1 MSSELT
7 KIFPAGIREKLGKTD
22 LLAEG
27 YTELRFRCN
36 GPVTLL
42 KGRKELFLHING
54 GVCKDAEHGYRMSV
68 NEIREMMEYIS
79 NFSAY
84 AHEEELRQG
93 FLTIQGGHRV
103 GICGK
108 VVLADEK
115 IKLIRNISFLN
126 IRLARQKKGCAM
138 GVMPYLTEGDRL
150 CHTLIVSP
158 PGCGKTTLLRDIIR
172 LVSDGGSWK
181 DMQGNMVEFRGRN
194 VGVVDERSELAAC
207 YHGVPQN
214 DLGVRTDVLD
224 ACPKV
229 LGMELLLRSMSPE
242 VIAVDEIGGEKDV
255 ELLKRSVYCG
265 CSIVAT
271 AHGEGSKNWFGEHG
285 TTVVRGIPAGL
296 FERYVFL
303 KPGEHPG
310 VMEVICD
317 GSGREVYRHD

>member
-1 MSSELT
+1 MSQELF
-7 KIFPAGIREKLGKTD
+7 KIFPAGLREKLGTID

-36 GPVTLL
+36 GPVMLL
-42 KGRKELFLHING
+42 RGREECYLHKKGGICRELSG
-54 GVCKDAEHGYRMSV
+54 GYVISV

-79 NFSAY
+79 NFSVY

-108 VVLADEK
+108 VVLEEGK

-126 IRLARQKKGCAM
+126 IRLAREKKGCAQK
-138 GVMPYLTEGDRL
+138 VLPYLLQGDRL

-158 PGCGKTTLLRDIIR
+158 PGCGKTTLLRDLIR
-172 LVSDGGSWK
+172 LVSNGGFTVDSEE
-181 DMQGNMVEFRGRN
+181 GTRTVRGRK

-214 DLGVRTDVLD
+214 DLGQRTDVLD
-224 ACPKV
+224 GCPKV
-229 LGMELLLRSMSPE
+229 LGIELLLRSMSPE
-242 VIAVDEIGGEKDV
+242 VIAVDELGGEKDV
-255 ELLKRSVYCG
+255 AIIERSMYCG
-265 CSIVAT
+265 CTILAT
-271 AHGEGSKNWFGEHG
+271 PHGEEMN
-285 TTVVRGIPAGL
+285 GL

-303 KPGEHPG
+303 KPGECPG
-310 VMEVICD
+310 IVAAVCD
-317 GSGREVYRHD
+317 GDGKEVWRP